1 MLMEQLKTEFAG
13 KGWFEFISK
22 NKSKWVKSIL
32 EGDLL
37 KNYDPTDLKKI
48 QKGFKLKVPTKLWQ
62 KDFRTMLREVWGI
75 ESSTK
80 MSEPDAIRT
89 DLDIDAFRAKQK

>member
-1 MLMEQLKTEFAG
+1 MEQLITEFAG

-22 NKSKWVKSIL
+22 NKSKWVESIL

-48 QKGFKLKVPTKLWQ
+48 QKGFKLKVPKKLWQ
-62 KDFRTMLREVWGI
+62 KDFRQTLREVW
-75 ESSTK
+75 
-80 MSEPDAIRT
+80 SEPDLDFHRRSESKAILKDIKS
-89 DLDIDAFRAKQK
+89 DL